1 MSSADPRPG
10 DRGAAD
16 TLAALADLTERL
28 GRCGDLDEVLTTS
41 LESLDSLFHFR
52 YSMFMMLDETGS
64 SLYTIASHGYDRAG
78 IGSEVLVGVG
88 IIGAVASQRRP
99 MRIGNLRHM
108 IGYGRAIQEST
119 DSGEATKEI
128 ALPGLADRGE
138 PACRSRHGRAIGCW
152 VCSRWRANSWVPSPP
167 WTRVLLTVVAHIVA
181 SAIELDRVA
190 GGPLQPPR
198 SLRHRT
204 TEQEGA
210 ERAGSASVATI
221 RYFPTD
227 GSTFLDGEYL
237 IKGVA
242 GRILW
247 RLLNDHQEDG
257 RTEFTNREVRLDRS
271 LELPAYRDN
280 LESRLVLL
288 QRRLDERQAP
298 VRIRKTGRGKFRL
311 ELEAA
316 LTLEL
321 IEQHG

>member
-1 MSSADPRPG
+1 MSSAEFRPVDPR
-10 DRGAAD
+10 AAE

-28 GRCGDLDEVLTTS
+28 GRCDDLDHVLTTS
-41 LESLDSLFHFR
+41 LESLDSLFQIR
-52 YSMFMMLDETGS
+52 YSMYLMLDETGS

-78 IGSEVLVGVG
+78 IGSEVRMGEG

-119 DSGEATKEI
+119 NPGGSMTEI
-128 ALPGLADRGE
+128 ALPGLATAASQLGA
-138 PACRSRHGRAIGCW
+138 PSM
-152 VCSRWRANSWVPSPP
+152 VANRLLGVLAVESEQLGAFTAVDEN
-167 WTRVLLTVVAHIVA
+167 LLTVVAHVIA

-190 GGPLQPPR
+190 GRTGPAPLAAPPNP
-198 SLRHRT
+198 
-204 TEQEGA
+204 GA
-210 ERAGSASVATI
+210 HGPKRAGSAPAANL
-221 RYFPTD
+221 RHFPAD
-227 GSTFLDGEYL
+227 GSTFIDSEYL

-247 RLLNDHQEDG
+247 RLLTDHQEYG

-271 LELPAYRDN
+271 LELPVYRDN

-298 VRIRKTGRGKFRL
+298 VRIRKTGRGQFRL
-311 ELEAA
+311 ELECA

-321 IEQHG
+321 IDQNG

>member
-1 MSSADPRPG
+1 M
-10 DRGAAD
+10 
-16 TLAALADLTERL
+16 LAALADLMERL

-41 LESLDSLFHFR
+41 LESLDSLFGFQ
-52 YSMFMMLDETGS
+52 YSMFLMLDETGS
-64 SLYTIASHGYDRAG
+64 SLYTIASYGYDRAG
-78 IGSEVLVGVG
+78 IGSEVRVGEG

-119 DSGEATKEI
+119 NPGRSTTEI
-128 ALPGLADRGE
+128 ALPGL
-138 PACRSRHGRAIGCW
+138 PAVASQLGAPSMVASRLLGVLAVESEQLGAFTA
-152 VCSRWRANSWVPSPP
+152 VDEN
-167 WTRVLLTVVAHIVA
+167 LLTVVAHVIA

-190 GGPLQPPR
+190 GRTGPAPLAVPPNLG
-198 SLRHRT
+198 SGGVKH
-204 TEQEGA
+204 
-210 ERAGSASVATI
+210 AGSASAATL
-221 RYFPTD
+221 RYFPAD
-227 GSTFLDGEYL
+227 GSTFIDSEYL

-271 LELPAYRDN
+271 LELPVYRDN

-298 VRIRKTGRGKFRL
+298 VRIRKTGRGRFRL
-311 ELEAA
+311 ELESA
-316 LTLEL
+316 LALEL
-321 IEQHG
+321 IEQNG

>member
-1 MSSADPRPG
+1 MSSGDLPPG
-10 DRGAAD
+10 DRGGAD

-28 GRCGDLDEVLTTS
+28 WHCGDLDEVLTTS
-41 LESLDSLFHFR
+41 LESLDSLLHFR
-52 YSMFMMLDETGS
+52 HSMFLMLDETGS

-78 IGSEVLVGVG
+78 IGSEVIVGVG
-88 IIGAVASQRRP
+88 IIGAVASQVRP

-108 IGYGRAIQEST
+108 IGYGRAIQAST
-119 DSGEATKEI
+119 DPGAATTEI
-128 ALPGLADRGE
+128 ALPGLQTAASQLAA
-138 PACRSRHGRAIGCW
+138 PAMI
-152 VCSRWRANSWVPSPP
+152 ANRLLGVLAVESEQLGAFTDVDEN
-167 WTRVLLTVVAHIVA
+167 LLTVVAHVVA

-190 GGPLQPPR
+190 SGTPVAPR
-198 SLRHRT
+198 AVSSDHRA
-204 TEQEGA
+204 ESA
-210 ERAGSASVATI
+210 ERGGSAALATI
-221 RYFPTD
+221 RFFPTD

-247 RLLNDHQEDG
+247 RLLNDHRDDG

-271 LELPAYRDN
+271 LEMPAYRDN

-321 IEQHG
+321 MEQPG

>member
-1 MSSADPRPG
+1 M
-10 DRGAAD
+10 
-16 TLAALADLTERL
+16 ERL
-28 GRCGDLDEVLTTS
+28 GRCGDLDDVLTTS
-41 LESLDSLFHFR
+41 LESLDSLFRFR
-52 YSMFMMLDETGS
+52 YTMFLMLDETGS

-78 IGSEVLVGVG
+78 IGSEVIVGEG
-88 IIGAVASQRRP
+88 IIGAVASQLRP

-108 IGYGRAIQEST
+108 IGYGRAIQESSKT
-119 DSGEATKEI
+119 NESVKEI
-128 ALPGLADRGE
+128 ALPGLPTVASQLAA
-138 PACRSRHGRAIGCW
+138 PSI
-152 VCSRWRANSWVPSPP
+152 VANRLLGVLAVESDQLGAFTTVDEN
-167 WTRVLLTVVAHIVA
+167 LLTVVAHVIA
-181 SAIELDRVA
+181 SAIELDRLTVPTVPTPL
-190 GGPLQPPR
+190 GGPPDLDAK
-198 SLRHRT
+198 
-204 TEQEGA
+204 GA
-210 ERAGSASVATI
+210 EHEQSASVTTI

-227 GSTFLDGEYL
+227 GSTFVESEYL

-288 QRRLDERQAP
+288 QRRLDEHQAP

-311 ELEAA
+311 ELDSA

-321 IEQHG
+321 IDQTG

>member
-1 MSSADPRPG
+1 M
-10 DRGAAD
+10 
-16 TLAALADLTERL
+16 LASLADLIERL

-41 LESLDSLFHFR
+41 LESLDSRLGFR
-52 YSMFMMLDETGS
+52 YSMFLMLDETGS

-78 IGSEVLVGVG
+78 IGSEVRMGEG

-108 IGYGRAIQEST
+108 IGYGRAVQEST
-119 DSGEATKEI
+119 NPGGSPTEI
-128 ALPGLADRGE
+128 ALPGLPTVASQLGAPSMVAKRLLGVLAVESEQLGAFTAADE
-138 PACRSRHGRAIGCW
+138 
-152 VCSRWRANSWVPSPP
+152 N
-167 WTRVLLTVVAHIVA
+167 LLTVVAHVVA

-190 GGPLQPPR
+190 GRTGPAPLVAP
-198 SLRHRT
+198 SNLDA
-204 TEQEGA
+204 EGVKG
-210 ERAGSASVATI
+210 AGSASGATL
-221 RYFPTD
+221 RYFPAD
-227 GSTFLDGEYL
+227 GSTFIDSEYL

-271 LELPAYRDN
+271 LELPVYRDN

-298 VRIRKTGRGKFRL
+298 VRIRKTGRGRFRL
-311 ELEAA
+311 ELESA
-316 LTLEL
+316 LSLEL
-321 IEQHG
+321 IEQDS

>member
-1 MSSADPRPG
+1 MSNEDPRPG
-10 DRGAAD
+10 DRRDAVA
-16 TLAALADLTERL
+16 LVALADLAESL
-28 GRCGDLDEVLTTS
+28 GRCGDLDEVLSTS
-41 LESLDSLFHFR
+41 LASLDSLFNFR

-88 IIGAVASQRRP
+88 IIGAVASQQRP

-108 IGYGRAIQEST
+108 IGYGRAIQESIDPLKGT
-119 DSGEATKEI
+119 TEI
-128 ALPGLADRGE
+128 PLPGLATPGSQLAA
-138 PACRSRHGRAIGCW
+138 PAIGSNQLLG
-152 VCSRWRANSWVPSPP
+152 VLVAESEQLGAFTDVDES
-167 WTRVLLTVVAHIVA
+167 LLTVVAHIVA
-181 SAIELDRVA
+181 SAIELDRT
-190 GGPLQPPR
+190 GG
-198 SLRHRT
+198 RT
-204 TEQEGA
+204 PAVELATHPDHTSQSA
-210 ERAGSASVATI
+210 ESERKASVASI
-221 RYFPTD
+221 RYFATD
-227 GSTFLDGEYL
+227 GSTFMDGEYL

-257 RTEFTNREVRLDRS
+257 RIEFTNREVRLDRS

-311 ELEAA
+311 ELESTLA
-316 LTLEL
+316 LEL
-321 IEQHG
+321 IE